1 MKDLSTKLKQL
12 YLIYYPYKHDL
23 SLGNMLRTKTEV
35 SILQLLEDPSQ
46 SSRLPKEQI

>member
-23 SLGNMLRTKTEV
+23 NLGNLLKVKIEM
-35 SILQLLEDPSQ
+35 SILQLL
-46 SSRLPKEQI
+46 